1 MPERVREPLGSPSN
15 IWGTNMDLMGLVKRL
30 DVDKLAK
37 DFMQKMKVGPLD
49 MYFVVAKYEDD
60 EHYEMLGMAY
70 AEGAAKEIKRDHARI
85 VKSDG
90 GHIKILRFD
99 MGRLLKIVED
109 MGAAQE

>member
-1 MPERVREPLGSPSN
+1 
-15 IWGTNMDLMGLVKRL
+15 MDFMGLVKRL
-30 DVDKLAK
+30 DIDSLAK

-49 MYFVVAKYEDD
+49 MYFVVAKYPDD

-70 AEGAAKEIKRDHARI
+70 AEGAAKEIKKENARDVRNG
-85 VKSDG
+85 D

-109 MGAAQE
+109 MGAAQEVH